1 MSAQGGSAHG
11 GKKISKII
19 LFCVIFFS
27 GFLAWGNAMA
37 ADYYVR
43 ADATGSNNGS
53 DWANAYTALP
63 ATLDRGDS
71 GSTYYI
77 ADGNYGGY
85 VFDTAS
91 AANDGTKV
99 ITIKKATVAA
109 HGTGTGWSDTY
120 GDGQAVFQQP
130 DDFSN
135 SYRKFVFAIE
145 VSYITIDGSVG
156 SGSDISTYGFKLLQH
171 PSYGDADNPSGY
183 QTSFNLI
190 TLGQDVGKRTSVVA
204 GHKFLH
210 LALIGSGH
218 LSCVDSDPYV
228 CRSDGINYNFS
239 PSEGG
244 EFNDLEI
251 GYVYASGFKENIS
264 LLGGSDGSIHDCYF
278 SDNVSGPDAHGQ
290 NINIDSLDNFNI
302 YNNIFK
308 DSNVF
313 CIAAHIQRGLP
324 ITNTRVYNNIFDS
337 MTAGS
342 TRCIA
347 SMTAD
352 SDVIWGMEV
361 YHNNFIN
368 IDAIP
373 VLVQTI
379 TDVAANKSYVYNNL
393 FYSCNGVPL
402 ANTGGSP
409 GAIVHDYNAY
419 ISSTGYTAATHNQ
432 VDTDGADPFVDLV
445 NSDYAIDITADT
457 ANDAHVINTGLT
469 LASPYTVDYI
479 GTERPAGAGFD
490 IGAYEYVGASDVVAP
505 AAPSGLAVQ

>member
-1 MSAQGGSAHG
+1 MKRIF
-11 GKKISKII
+11 KKVL
-19 LFCVIFFS
+19 LFTFFLG
-27 GFLAWGNAMA
+27 GFLVCQSALA
-37 ADYYVR
+37 ADHCVR
-43 ADATGSNNGS
+43 SEAVGANDGS
-53 DWANAYTALP
+53 DWQNAYTALP
-63 ATLDRGDS
+63 ATLVRGD
-71 GSTYYI
+71 TYYI
-77 ADGNYGGY
+77 ADGNYSGY
-85 VFDTAS
+85 VFNTTS
-91 AANDGTKV
+91 TANDGTKI

-109 HGTGTGWSDTY
+109 HGTETGWDNVY
-120 GDGQAVFQQP
+120 GNGQAIFQQP

-135 SYRKFVFAIE
+135 NYRKFVFAIE

-171 PSYGDADNPSGY
+171 PSYGDVDNPSGY

-190 TLGQDVGKRTSVVA
+190 TLGQDLGKRTSVVA

-244 EFNDLEI
+244 GFNDLEI

-264 LLGGSDGSIHDCYF
+264 LLGGNNGSIHDCYF

-313 CIAAHIQRGLP
+313 CMAVHIQRGLP
-324 ITNTRVYNNIFDS
+324 ITNTRLYNNIFDS
-337 MTAGS
+337 MTTGS

-347 SMTAD
+347 AMTGET
-352 SDVIWGMEV
+352 DVIWGMKV
-361 YHNNFIN
+361 YNNTFIN

-373 VLVQTI
+373 VLVQNI

-393 FYSCNGVPL
+393 FYGCNGVPL
-402 ANTGGSP
+402 ANTGGSA
-409 GAIVHDYNAY
+409 GAIAHDYNSY
-419 ISSTGYTAATHNQ
+419 ISSSGYTSATNNQ
-432 VDTDGADPFVDLV
+432 IYDGAINIADLFANSAASDYSLV
-445 NSDYAIDITADT
+445 NSTLT
-457 ANDAHVINTGLT
+457 VSHVIGKGMNFT
-469 LASPYTVDYI
+469 LPFTIDK
-479 GTERPAGAGFD
+479 AGVARNEPFD
-490 IGAYEYVGASDVVAP
+490 IGAYEYVGVSDTTPP
-505 AAPSGLAVQ
+505 ARPTGLTVS